1 MHQAITLAHS
11 VYGIMVHSVQAYQTK
26 LGNNFESI
34 PDAGAAISSE
44 QSGEMLYSRIHKVW
58 NLRFKTGSD
67 RPIYPQRLVDCILT
81 YNYNLQWDKATRST
95 TNIESSNNTEG
106 ESDEDRD
113 NEERLVPP
121 NWETDSESSD
131 SE

>member
-1 MHQAITLAHS
+1 MALKSHILSDH
-11 VYGIMVHSVQAYQTK
+11 YEEYF
-26 LGNNFESI
+26 NNFESI

-44 QSGEMLYSRIHKVW
+44 QSGEMLHSRIHQVW
-58 NLRFKTGSD
+58 NLRFKTRSD
-67 RPIYPQRLVDCILT
+67 HPIYPQRLVDCIVT

-113 NEERLVPP
+113 NEERLVPHS
-121 NWETDSESSD
+121 WETDSD
-131 SE
+131 